1 MGVSGPSLL
10 IVESLIRTCAR
21 IKVISCIVVV
31 VVVVVVDIKIAKSEG
46 SRHLS

>member
-21 IKVISCIVVV
+21 VKVMSCI

>member
-31 VVVVVVDIKIAKSEG
+31 VVVVVDIKIAKSEG